1 MEKNVLGSNYFD
13 REVKLYVSQLTNE
26 NKLKV

>member
-1 MEKNVLGSNYFD
+1 MEKNALGSNYFD
-13 REVKLYVSQLTNE
+13 REVMLYVSQLTNE